1 MQLEDRLGL
10 IACAGDTSIEGPL
23 ERLTRWKGRGLT
35 PVTQRSYVALT
46 HDFHL
51 LVSSGSSSFSE
62 RNAVSIEMRSCV
74 VSAFD
79 PVYLYA
85 GLHSNS
91 SSDAKSFQST
101 RSAAA
106 SGDASGPRLHG
117 IPDLEGIWALQ
128 VTTDGEA
135 FVFIA
140 RDRAE
145 RDLWLREL
153 SLAVELSRT
162 LGLRVFAARHSAT
175 SAPST
180 RRARFRKG
188 LPVPVAPSCTNCK
201 NNFSVFGGRRTMCE
215 NCGLDYC
222 RRCCSD
228 QAKIL
233 GLKAR
238 APTAGKGRD
247 GKQAA
252 VSTPAAA
259 AVSASRGSNSSIAST
274 ASSGAS
280 STVVQARRGVKVY
293 VCDRCIRAIQTRA
306 QEKLRGLSRLMRLA
320 PENEAVTGRADA
332 AYSVG

>member
-1 MQLEDRLGL
+1 M
-10 IACAGDTSIEGPL
+10 
-23 ERLTRWKGRGLT
+23 
-35 PVTQRSYVALT
+35 
-46 HDFHL
+46 
-51 LVSSGSSSFSE
+51 
-62 RNAVSIEMRSCV
+62 
-74 VSAFD
+74 
-79 PVYLYA
+79 
-85 GLHSNS
+85 
-91 SSDAKSFQST
+91 
-101 RSAAA
+101 
-106 SGDASGPRLHG
+106 
-117 IPDLEGIWALQ
+117 
-128 VTTDGEA
+128 
-135 FVFIA
+135 FIA

-162 LGLRVFAARHSAT
+162 LGLRVFAARHSAM
-175 SAPST
+175 APST

-280 STVVQARRGVKVY
+280 STVVQHGVVKVY
-293 VCDRCIRAIQTRA
+293 VCDGVYEQFRA
-306 QEKLRGLSRLMRLA
+306 QRNCAVSRGLC
-320 PENEAVTGRADA
+320 D
-332 AYSVG
+332 